1 MKKHMFTDIAFRNIS
16 KDKQMVCGDVFLS
29 KRVKEENRLVAVLS
43 DGLGSGIKANV
54 LATMTANMALNFILA
69 DQPIVRSAESI
80 RNTLPVDNDRKISY
94 ASFTIVD
101 TEFDGKSRIIE
112 YGNPQSMVFRAS
124 QLLNTSKEKLGEG
137 DVIVSNFEA
146 QRGDRIILFS
156 DGVSQS
162 GMGMRTMPFGW
173 EMPLMKKYLSQVLK
187 TDPAIS
193 AEDLCNKIL
202 ARAIANDSYKAK
214 DDISCSVIHFR
225 EARQLLVCTGPPYK
239 ADKDAVMAGIVD
251 SYPGKKVLCGGTTAI
266 ILSRELG
273 REVQTDLDKM
283 DPALPP
289 SSIMEGI
296 DLITE
301 GILTL
306 GMVAE
311 SLENGNWKELGKYN
325 AARLLL
331 ELIMSHD
338 KINFLVGTSVNA
350 AHQDPSLPVELDIRR
365 NVIKKIVRLLE
376 NKYLKETEIN
386 YI

>member
-1 MKKHMFTDIAFRNIS
+1 MFIDIASRNME
-16 KDKQMVCGDVFLS
+16 KDKQLVCGDVFLS

-69 DQPIVRSAESI
+69 DQPVERSAESI
-80 RNTLPVDNDRKISY
+80 RNTLPVDSDRMISY

-101 TEFDGKSRIIE
+101 TEFDGTSRIIE
-112 YGNPQSMVFRAS
+112 YGNPQSMVFRGS
-124 QLLNTSKEKLGEG
+124 RLLETSKDKLGDGE
-137 DVIVSNFEA
+137 INISNFKA
-146 QRGDRIILFS
+146 VLDDRIILFS

-162 GMGMRTMPFGW
+162 GMGMSSMPFGW
-173 EMPLMKKYLSQVLK
+173 EMSLMKKFLESLIFSN
-187 TDPAIS
+187 PSIS
-193 AEDLCNKIL
+193 AEQLCSKIM
-202 ARAIANDSYKAK
+202 ARALLNDGYKPK

-225 EARQLLVCTGPPYK
+225 EARQLLICTGPPYK
-239 ADKDAVMAGIVD
+239 KDKDSIMADIVE
-251 SYPGKKVLCGGTTAI
+251 SFSGKKVLCGGTTAI

-273 REVQTDLDKM
+273 REVETDLENM
-283 DPALPP
+283 DSTLPP
-289 SSIMEGI
+289 CSNMEGI

-306 GMVAE
+306 GKVAE
-311 SLENGNWKELGKYN
+311 SLSIETWKELGKYN
-325 AARLLL
+325 SAKLLL

-338 KINFLVGTSVNA
+338 KITFLVGTSVNG

-365 NVIKKIVRLLE
+365 NVIKKIALLLE